1 MSAEA
6 CAIALSH
13 FPKFGPR
20 SIKQLADYFDSPESA
35 YNASEIELI
44 SAGIHAETAKQFLYF
59 KEEFDVI
66 AAEKAVKRA
75 GLTLVTPSHPNY
87 PQGLKTIFDPPQLLY
102 VQGTLPKPSQ
112 PHLSVVGARKC
123 SDYGRRNAER
133 FAKEAAKAGIIVVSG
148 LAYGIDSYAHHATL
162 GTGTPTV
169 AVLACGHDKITG
181 RARHLAQQII
191 AEGGAII
198 SEFPLK
204 TPAFPFHHPIRN
216 RIVSG
221 MSRATL
227 VVEAAIKS
235 GSLISAR
242 SAVDQNRDVLAI
254 PGSIE
259 SPLSEGTNQ
268 LIKEGALPITSE
280 DELLAYYNVEPRTD
294 PSTRSA
300 QPQLSK
306 DGVSILNLLSRQPIH
321 IDEISR
327 KTGLGTVIVAQELS
341 HMELEGLTKQ
351 IGGMYYILS

>member
-1 MSAEA
+1 
-6 CAIALSH
+6 
-13 FPKFGPR
+13 
-20 SIKQLADYFDSPESA
+20 
-35 YNASEIELI
+35 
-44 SAGIHAETAKQFLYF
+44 
-59 KEEFDVI
+59 
-66 AAEKAVKRA
+66 
-75 GLTLVTPSHPNY
+75 
-87 PQGLKTIFDPPQLLY
+87 
-102 VQGTLPKPSQ
+102 
-112 PHLSVVGARKC
+112 
-123 SDYGRRNAER
+123 
-133 FAKEAAKAGIIVVSG
+133 
-148 LAYGIDSYAHHATL
+148 
-162 GTGTPTV
+162 
-169 AVLACGHDKITG
+169 
-181 RARHLAQQII
+181 RHLAQQII